1 MDNSR
6 PGLYAVLE
14 TTLGEITCR
23 LFPDKAPN
31 TVANF
36 VGLAKGTK
44 EFVDPESHQRT
55 HRPYYEGLAFH
66 RVIPDFM
73 IQGGCPLGTGT
84 GGPGYQFADESAK
97 DLTFDR
103 PGKLAMANAG
113 PNTNGS
119 QFFITVAATTWLNHK
134 HTIFGEVVQGQDVA
148 NRISRTPRDRRDR
161 PTTPV
166 VLKSVKIMEVHESL
180 SPGSPSPSVEGG

>member
-1 MDNSR
+1 MDNLK
-6 PGLYAVLE
+6 PGLYAIFE
-14 TTLGEITCR
+14 TTLGEITCQ
-23 LFPDKAPN
+23 LFPDKTPK

-36 VGLAKGTK
+36 VGLASGTK
-44 EFVDPESHQRT
+44 EPVDPQTHQRT
-55 HRPYYEGLAFH
+55 QRPYYDGLVFH

-73 IQGGCPLGTGT
+73 IQGGCPMGTGT
-84 GGPGYQFADESAK
+84 GGPGYQFADEFVK

-134 HTIFGEVVQGQDVA
+134 HTIFGEVVGGHDVVS
-148 NRISRTPRDRRDR
+148 RISLTPGDRRDR
-161 PTTPV
+161 PNTPV
-166 VLKSVKIMEVHESL
+166 VMKSVKIVEVK
-180 SPGSPSPSVEGG
+180 